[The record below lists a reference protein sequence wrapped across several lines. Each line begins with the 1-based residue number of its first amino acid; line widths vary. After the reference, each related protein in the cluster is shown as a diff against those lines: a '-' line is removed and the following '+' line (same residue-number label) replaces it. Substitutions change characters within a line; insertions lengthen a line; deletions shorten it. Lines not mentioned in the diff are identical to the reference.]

1 MGGPRGK
8 NSQVGLPLQATVS
21 CTSRNV
27 TRLEEHLPKLPAGG
41 KGKEL
46 FGNTLAPG
54 VLPNKASTSE
64 SVEAEPYLRFYQSLN
79 DSGKGI
85 PPILASSSLPPGRR
99 EIANASP
106 L

>member
-1 MGGPRGK
+1 MRGPRVK
-8 NSQVGLPLQATVS
+8 NSKGTQSQVGLSLQATVS

-54 VLPNKASTSE
+54 VLPNKVSTSV
-64 SVEAEPYLRFYQSLN
+64 SVAAEPYLRFYQSLN
-79 DSGKGI
+79 DSGEGNS
-85 PPILASSSLPPGRR
+85 PNSSQF
-99 EIANASP
+99 
-106 L
+106 